1 MHDLD
6 AITEESLV
14 AKGGRKWS
22 SYPGSLGA
30 FIAEMDF
37 GVAPVIRDALAEID
51 ERDLYGYAPAQ
62 MVADLRVATAEFC
75 AARYGWRFP
84 AAHVEPASDVLAAFL
99 GVLEFLTEPDTPIV
113 LPTPAYMPFF
123 DVARVTGR
131 QLIEVPMLRTE
142 TEWTLDLEAIDDA
155 QSPGAT
161 LVLCNP
167 HNPIGKVYDSA
178 ELLALAEVVEANG
191 ARVFSDEIHAPLV
204 YDPARHV
211 PYASLSDLTA
221 GHTATAT
228 AASKAFNIPGLKCAQ
243 LILSNPEDRAEWKR
257 RGHFVSG
264 AASNPGILATTAAY
278 TRGGEWLT
286 EITAYLRGNRDLLT
300 EVLSTEL
307 PNVPFIPPEGTYL
320 AWLDLRGYGFGTGL
334 TEHFAD
340 TAKVALTEGRLCGE
354 VGAGHVRLNF
364 ALPRPLLRQALERL
378 VPAVTAGTRLPEATR

>member
-155 QSPGAT
+155 LSPGAT

-211 PYASLSDLTA
+211 PYASLSELTA

-243 LILSNPEDRAEWKR
+243 LILTDPADRAAWKR
-257 RGHFVSG
+257 RGQFVSG